1 MKVDRV
7 HKWKSNDP
15 ERVVDQQ
22 NSRETQDCQGVQ
34 TVVRDG
40 QHSSRCL
47 RLLDR
52 LVSSHH

>member
-15 ERVVDQQ
+15 ERVVDQE

-40 QHSSRCL
+40 QHSPRCL